1 MWFKIFWAQSY
12 NNHLSGVIEREKN
25 IYCPSISK
33 TFKDVVPLHLLLYIL
48 FEVLATK
55 KNLLYDNSI
64 YGRDLKKES
73 EREMEKRKAVL
84 R

>member
-1 MWFKIFWAQSY
+1 M
-12 NNHLSGVIEREKN
+12 
-25 IYCPSISK
+25 
-33 TFKDVVPLHLLLYIL
+33 DVVPLQLILYIL
-48 FEVLATK
+48 FEALATK
-55 KNLLYDNSI
+55 KNFLYDNSI